1 MQAIFVDL
9 DNDIREIA
17 AEAEMLGLALT
28 TYKLTKNDLAPHM
41 RWLAVSGLASG
52 IEKLYSGCERVMSA
66 IASKIDGN
74 AVARDDGWHT
84 TLLRRMHNAY
94 PGVRD
99 RVLTD
104 DTYRALDGLRAFR
117 HRQRNSYGLS
127 LDPEIVEERVS
138 EALEA
143 FAMFQE
149 EMRRL
154 TSRLDPGAGEAD

>member
-1 MQAIFVDL
+1 MRAIFVDL

-28 TYKLTKNDLAPHM
+28 TYKATKIELVPHM

-52 IEKLYSGCERVMSA
+52 IEKLYSGCERVMSTV
-66 IASKIDGN
+66 ASRIDGN
-74 AVARDDGWHT
+74 AVSRDDGWHA
-84 TLLRRMHNAY
+84 TLLRRLHNDY

-99 RVLTD
+99 RVLSD

-138 EALEA
+138 DALEA
-143 FAMFQE
+143 FAMFQAD
-149 EMRRL
+149 MQRL
-154 TSRLDPGAGEAD
+154 KSCLDLGAEEAD